1 MQDAIVLKRHMVLFS
16 SKKASEFYYENRY
29 ETDEECYKHCSSM
42 TIESNIKTNTLT
54 TGDRFMLLFLPQ
66 EIEVTQEIKAKTFL
80 SLCE

>member
-1 MQDAIVLKRHMVLFS
+1 
-16 SKKASEFYYENRY
+16 
-29 ETDEECYKHCSSM
+29 M

-80 SLCE
+80 TLCE